1 MTERLAAHA
10 DTTVID
16 ILLVEDDDGDAFLVE
31 EELALT
37 DVPHRLTRARTLRE
51 ATALLAP
58 TTGCVLLDLQLPD
71 ATGLDGVQ
79 ALRRLGGT
87 AIVVLTGL
95 DDVQQ
100 GVAALSAGAQ
110 DYLTKGS
117 VDGPLL
123 LRAVRYAI
131 ERRRS
136 EAAAVAL
143 REAELSALENARMER
158 GLLPRP
164 IVNDARVHVV
174 SAYRP
179 GRRSAV
185 LGGDFFDAIETAD
198 GALNLMIGDISGHSA
213 DEAALGASMRI
224 AWRTLVL
231 SGGDHDVLVTLDR
244 LLGYERVNDDLFA
257 TVATFTVAP
266 DRRSAGLRLAGHPAP
281 FLFDGTATTQLAG
294 KPGLPIGLGLGGSW
308 PVTEIALPPAWALTL
323 FTDGLYE
330 GRSGPSTTE
339 RLGEDG
345 LAALIRE
352 VDWSPAERTR
362 LQDSLLQLIGQVEER
377 NGGPLSDDVATLL
390 VRHG

>member
-1 MTERLAAHA
+1 MIEQLPAGTSP
-10 DTTVID
+10 ID
-16 ILLVEDDDGDAFLVE
+16 ILLVEDDDGDAFLVQ

-51 ATALLAP
+51 ATTMLSP
-58 TTGCVLLDLQLPD
+58 GTSCVLFDLQLPD
-71 ATGLDGVQ
+71 ATGLDGVL
-79 ALRRLGGT
+79 ALRRISAT

-100 GVAALSAGAQ
+100 GVSALNAGAQ
-110 DYLTKGS
+110 DYLAKGS

-123 LRAVRYAI
+123 LRAVRYAV

-164 IVNDARVHVV
+164 IVHDPSVHVV
-174 SAYRP
+174 NAYRP

-198 GALNLMIGDISGHSA
+198 GSLHLMIGDISGHSA

-231 SGGDHDVLVTLDR
+231 SGAEPDVLVTLDR

-257 TVATFTVAP
+257 TVATITVAP
-266 DRRSAGLRLAGHPAP
+266 DRRTAQLRLAGHPAP
-281 FLFDGTATTQLAG
+281 FLFAGGSTGQLEG
-294 KPGLPIGLGLGGSW
+294 RPGLPLGLELGGEW
-308 PVTEIALPPAWALTL
+308 PVTAVELPPGWALML

-330 GRSGPSTTE
+330 GRTGPHTTE
-339 RLGEDG
+339 RLGETG
-345 LAALIRE
+345 LVQLVRS
-352 VDWSPAERTR
+352 VDWTPAERPR
-362 LQDSLLQLIGQVEER
+362 LQESLLQLIGQVEER